1 MIEKFSVSLI
11 VYKLI
16 PIVEFAKPLLVSHSL
31 NILFIKVDFP
41 DFFFP
46 NTPIIYSS
54 SYKILVLNFPNKYDC
69 LTKAKNPFLLSS
81 SSIKLFIISFIAK
94 IIVELFLFSFF
105 KLS

>member
-1 MIEKFSVSLI
+1 MIEKLFVSLI

-54 SYKILVLNFPNKYDC
+54 SYKTIIKKYILLTILVLNFPNKYDC

-81 SSIKLFIISFIAK
+81 SSIKLFIISFIEK
-94 IIVELFLFSFF
+94 KFV
-105 KLS
+105 

>member
-54 SYKILVLNFPNKYDC
+54 SYKTIIKKYILLTILVLNFPNKYDC

-81 SSIKLFIISFIAK
+81 SSIKLFIISFIEK
-94 IIVELFLFSFF
+94 KFV
-105 KLS
+105 

>member
-54 SYKILVLNFPNKYDC
+54 SYKIIIKKYI
-69 LTKAKNPFLLSS
+69 TYNISS
-81 SSIKLFIISFIAK
+81 
-94 IIVELFLFSFF
+94 
-105 KLS
+105 

>member
-54 SYKILVLNFPNKYDC
+54 SYKIIIKKYRLLTILVLNFPNKYDC

-81 SSIKLFIISFIAK
+81 SSIKLFIISFIEK
-94 IIVELFLFSFF
+94 KFV
-105 KLS
+105 